1 MIFKI
6 ILGCLMIFYSIV
18 SLFAFLT
25 NKEIKTS
32 LYRVALGVVSCV
44 LIFVSMAG
52 LIIHKDFFAWMLLL
66 GLVLLQII
74 ALMNGYTLH
83 KRPNWLH
90 HIIRMIFSIFIIWS
104 YIKYA

>member
-6 ILGCLMIFYSIV
+6 ILGCFMIFYSIV

-25 NKEIKTS
+25 NKEIKT
-32 LYRVALGVVSCV
+32 YRVALGVVSCV

-90 HIIRMIFSIFIIWS
+90 HIVRMIFSIFIIWS